1 MLTLLVRG
9 LTLPGAATGL
19 AFFFT
24 PQWEKLASLQVGPT
38 QQGACSDKEFS
49 GTVVLQVWYAAVT
62 QSFFSLSVGFGTLTT
77 YSSYNKFRHNTS
89 KDALIISFAD
99 TATSLLAGTV
109 IFSILSHLAHEL
121 DLPVDQVPDPVCES
135 EYSST
140 QLAVPLLS
148 FFYSLGH
155 LCKDFLMELN
165 KNN

>member
-38 QQGACSDKEFS
+38 QQGAYTDKEFS
-49 GTVVLQVWYAAVT
+49 VTVVVLQVWYAAVT

-109 IFSILSHLAHEL
+109 IFSILGHLAHEL
-121 DLPVDQVPDPVCES
+121 GLPVDQVIFHPIKL
-135 EYSST
+135 SSW
-140 QLAVPLLS
+140 
-148 FFYSLGH
+148 
-155 LCKDFLMELN
+155 CKN
-165 KNN
+165 